1 MQSTD
6 QKTGDYP
13 AFRLNQPR
21 FDQGTFLGRYRHFL
35 DIIDPRTLV
44 TTKKQL
50 EDAIKLLDDFKSGT
64 RSENVS
70 NKELWEAQKIKQ
82 AIIHPDTGK
91 KIFMPFR
98 MSGYVPF
105 GTPTVV
111 GLLLPNQTLGDTT
124 KQVFAGLVGAVSSA
138 CSIAVGLN
146 VMINKSSALGPT
158 GQLVKRFVPFP
169 AVALANICNVTLM
182 RYTELWEGIEVTDSK
197 GNVLGT
203 SKVAAKSALVETAMT
218 RVVLPAPV
226 LLLPPIIMTFIEN
239 RTKFLKKFPRMHF
252 PLQVIVC
259 TASFAFALPLAIS
272 LFPQTAQTKFNSL
285 NSESL
290 LKPIIEK
297 FLEDAFKRF
306 VTIYNAL
313 LGNQCLPVKACDDF
327 HYVPSSYLTIT
338 ISSRVLLSSV
348 EVPQV
353 HQVLLRSPK
362 IYVHDLTKITTLES
376 RLGIK
381 TRPGPLSHSFQ
392 RNNEEACFQEMKKIL
407 NWQFWFMLILSLK
420 KKAAARRRGRTEQGG
435 KEWKAEEAKEKT

>member
-6 QKTGDYP
+6 QTTGDYP

-35 DIIDPRTLV
+35 DIIDPRTLF

-111 GLLLPNQTLGDTT
+111 GLLLPNQTLGTT
-124 KQVFAGLVGAVSSA
+124 IFWQWLNQSHNACVNFSNRNATKETPPSRFLLGYVGAVSSA

-146 VMINKSSALGPT
+146 VLINKSSALGPT

-203 SKVAAKSALVETAMT
+203 SKIAAKSALVETAMT

-272 LFPQTAQTKFNSL
+272 LFPQTAQM
-285 NSESL
+285 
-290 LKPIIEK
+290 
-297 FLEDAFKRF
+297 
-306 VTIYNAL
+306 
-313 LGNQCLPVKACDDF
+313 
-327 HYVPSSYLTIT
+327 
-338 ISSRVLLSSV
+338 
-348 EVPQV
+348 
-353 HQVLLRSPK
+353 
-362 IYVHDLTKITTLES
+362 KITELEPE
-376 RLGIK
+376 IQAA
-381 TRPGPLSHSFQ
+381 TD
-392 RNNEEACFQEMKKIL
+392 EEMVHYNKGL
-407 NWQFWFMLILSLK
+407 
-420 KKAAARRRGRTEQGG
+420 
-435 KEWKAEEAKEKT
+435 